1 MSLTNKGNYKD
12 IYRELLVKLVK
23 EKSDEIKDLA
33 YEINQD
39 YLKYYF
45 FITLL
50 KKDFMISIIVYNFF
64 QKMQSGEIRLEE
76 AKTQQNIFKS
86 NSDEISR
93 E

>member
-33 YEINQD
+33 YEINHD

-45 FITLL
+45 FYNTAE
-50 KKDFMISIIVYNFF
+50 KDFMISIIVYNFF
-64 QKMQSGEIRLEE
+64 QKCNKVKLG
-76 AKTQQNIFKS
+76 
-86 NSDEISR
+86 
-93 E
+93 

>member
-1 MSLTNKGNYKD
+1 MPLTNNGNYKD

-23 EKSDEIKDLA
+23 EKSDEVKDLA
-33 YEINQD
+33 HEINHD

-45 FITLL
+45 FITLME
-50 KKDFMISIIVYNFF
+50 KDFMVSIIVYNFF